1 MYYSKNLQ
9 EMTKQMAKLT
19 QSVLD
24 TWHQQIIQ
32 ADGQQQQKPIEVSK
46 QFQELTADVISH
58 AAFSSSYKEG
68 KAVFLAQKEVLH
80 LMASARGISFPG
92 SQ

>member
-46 QFQELTADVISH
+46 QFLEQL
-58 AAFSSSYKEG
+58 
-68 KAVFLAQKEVLH
+68 Q
-80 LMASARGISFPG
+80 M
-92 SQ
+92 